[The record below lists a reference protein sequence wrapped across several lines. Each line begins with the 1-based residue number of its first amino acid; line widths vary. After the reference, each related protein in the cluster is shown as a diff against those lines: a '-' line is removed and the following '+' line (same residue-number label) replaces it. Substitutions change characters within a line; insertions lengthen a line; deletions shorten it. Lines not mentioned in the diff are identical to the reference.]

1 MTRLRRCP
9 FCFEDESPSREH
21 LFSQP
26 ICDALGLDRE
36 TVAVSYDDNS
46 GESRVPVPLSQRTV
60 KLPCSSCN
68 SGWMSQLE
76 MDTGSLLAEWARNP
90 RTPLG
95 AEGVDVLTRW
105 LVKTL
110 FVLGFAEGDSRH
122 FMISPTETMV
132 PDITAAKQLIGG
144 ERLEGIAAG
153 AARSSRTNLL
163 WAAGNPSVVAPARL
177 SSRVVNAA
185 AFNLGPIQLWVA
197 VPLMKP
203 DSLVLPARVASLDET
218 LTFSQLRP
226 GQSTLDLSR
235 IRATY
240 SAETANQI
248 LMAIDAAEQQASR
261 PA

>member
-1 MTRLRRCP
+1 MTRLRLCP
-9 FCFEDESPSREH
+9 FCFEEESPSREH

-26 ICDALGLDRE
+26 ICDALDLDRE
-36 TVAVSYDDNS
+36 TVAVSYDANS
-46 GESRVPVPLSQRTV
+46 GETGVPVPLSQRTV
-60 KLPCSSCN
+60 KLPCGSCN

-76 MDTGSLLAEWARNP
+76 VETGSLLAGWVGNP

-95 AEGVDVLTRW
+95 EDGVDVLTRW

-122 FMISPTETMV
+122 FMANPTETIV
-132 PDITAAKQLIGG
+132 PDITTAKQLIAG

-153 AARSSRTNLL
+153 AAKSSRTNLL
-163 WAAGNPSVVAPARL
+163 WAVGNPSVVAAAGL

-197 VPLMKP
+197 VPLMQP

-226 GQSTLDLSR
+226 GQASLDLSR

-240 SAETANQI
+240 SAATARQI
-248 LMAIDAAEQQASR
+248 FMAIEEAKQASR
-261 PA
+261 SA

>member
-9 FCFEDESPSREH
+9 FCFEEESPSREH

-36 TVAVSYDDNS
+36 TVTVSYDANS
-46 GESRVPVPLSQRTV
+46 GQTGVPVPLSQRTV
-60 KLPCSSCN
+60 KLPCGSCN

-76 MDTGSLLAEWARNP
+76 VETGSLLAGWVGNL

-95 AEGVDVLTRW
+95 EDGVDALTRW

-122 FMISPTETMV
+122 FMTSPAETIV
-132 PDITAAKQLIGG
+132 PDITTAKQLIAG
-144 ERLEGIAAG
+144 ERLEGVAVG
-153 AARSSRTNLL
+153 AARSARTNRI
-163 WAAGNPSVVAPARL
+163 WALGNPSVVAAAGL

-197 VPLMKP
+197 VPLMQP
-203 DSLVLPARVASLDET
+203 DSLVLPARVASLEET
-218 LTFSQLRP
+218 LTFTQLRP
-226 GQSTLDLSR
+226 GQASLDLSR

-240 SAETANQI
+240 SAATARQI
-248 LMAIDAAEQQASR
+248 FTAIEEAEQASR
-261 PA
+261 SA